1 MTIRVDRPEAAG
13 AAYARLRRQR
23 GLPPVKG
30 EASLSRESDG
40 PVRVVCQGIEY
51 TLMLGGSPA
60 PAAR

>member
-23 GLPPVKG
+23 GLPPVKKG
-30 EASLSRESDG
+30 ATLSLEADG
-40 PVRVVCQGIEY
+40 PVRVICRGVEY